1 MLRFRISNMGCGGC
15 AKGVAAALREI
26 DPAAQTTFDLDARE
40 VRIATAL
47 NDANRFDAALRA
59 AGWKSE
65 RLSD

>member
-1 MLRFRISNMGCGGC
+1 VPRRQLHHAQGHD
-15 AKGVAAALREI
+15 L